1 MTQLPVDMPRLAK
14 PTHDVRKLRNKA
26 AAYRSRVAKKELD
39 SQKDTLLEQLTL
51 ANEVLRRE
59 VRELTRTNERLRQH
73 VLQTETVDLLW
84 G

>member
-1 MTQLPVDMPRLAK
+1 MAK
-14 PTHDVRKLRNKA
+14 PTHDIRKLRNKA
-26 AAYRSRVAKKELD
+26 AAYRSRVAKKEMD

-59 VRELTRTNERLRQH
+59 VKELNRTNERLRQH
-73 VLQTETVDLLW
+73 MLQTETVDLLW